1 MSHHSFPG
9 GSTRGQVYGT
19 GIYGSGY
26 PGFHTRGVEGRW
38 FPFYFWPL
46 VWGPGPSYSAYL
58 RTDEYGQPSSTSRPG
73 GVMTEAVFQSSGTG
87 TIFRLVAHSGATAPS
102 PFNGNTVHA
111 EQVVQYYRASSVALT
126 LDTYNDT
133 AIFLPENSTSQTP
146 LPAGVDQNLLTCLNL
161 TIGQAV
167 PLVDVVSNPDVMS
180 SSRSR
185 SASAT
190 AIGNVEM
197 SR

>member
-58 RTDEYGQPSSTSRPG
+58 RTDERHGDKFPARRTVADMMPVIASNCSHYL
-73 GVMTEAVFQSSGTG
+73 
-87 TIFRLVAHSGATAPS
+87 TIASSGATAPS